1 MDPGA
6 AASPGANAGH
16 HSLMDDASTGAS
28 AGASASASPG
38 ASASPAASPGANAVM
53 MELM

>member
-6 AASPGANAGH
+6 AASPGANACH
-16 HSLMDDASTGAS
+16 HSLMDDASTCAS

-38 ASASPAASPGANAVM
+38 ASASPAASPGASAVM